1 MLENTLVL
9 ILLIFFLGIV
19 GVAINR
25 HNIIIVLLSFELIY
39 LSSNLVFAFTSF
51 FTGNLLGL
59 FYIIY
64 VLTVV
69 GAEACI
75 GLSIVLLYYSINSQL
90 SLNTL
95 NLTKL

>member
-1 MLENTLVL
+1 MLVNCFLL
-9 ILLIFFLGIV
+9 IFIIFFLGIL
-19 GVAINR
+19 GVTINR

-39 LSSNLVFAFTSF
+39 LSSNLIFAFTSF
-51 FTGNLLGL
+51 FTGDLLGL
-59 FYIIY
+59 FY
-64 VLTVV
+64 VLYSITIV

-75 GLSIVLLYYSINSQL
+75 GLAVILLYYSINSQL